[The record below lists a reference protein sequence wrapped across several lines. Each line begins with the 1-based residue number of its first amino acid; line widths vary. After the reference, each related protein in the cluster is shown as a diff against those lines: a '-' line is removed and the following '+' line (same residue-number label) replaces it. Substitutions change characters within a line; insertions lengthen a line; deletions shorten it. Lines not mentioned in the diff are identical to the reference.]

1 MSFETVDKLNDV
13 DLIAAVLGKTTPDA
27 ECLRISNM
35 LISQDWTDDSTM
47 VQETAAL
54 SPRKQRRIDAA
65 IELGTRTMAYR
76 ASRKVVNI
84 STPEDVQDLLA
95 PRYHGL
101 ERELFL
107 VVCLNTKNHIL
118 RVAEVSLGS
127 LNASIVHPREVF
139 KMAISCSAA
148 SLVVVHNHPSGDP
161 TPSGADIQLTRRLTK
176 AGDLLGIEVLDHVI
190 LGPGGDLASLRDLGL
205 M

>member
-1 MSFETVDKLNDV
+1 MPFETVDKLNDV
-13 DLIAAVLGKTTPDA
+13 DLIAAVLGKTKPDA
-27 ECLRISNM
+27 ECLQISNM
-35 LISQDWTDDSTM
+35 LISKDWTDTSVM
-47 VQETAAL
+47 VQETAPL
-54 SPRKQRRIDAA
+54 SQRKQRRIDAA

-76 ASRKVVNI
+76 ASKKI
-84 STPEDVQDLLA
+84 TAIATPEDVQDLLA

-101 ERELFL
+101 EREMFL
-107 VVCLNTKNHIL
+107 GVCLNTKNHIIKI
-118 RVAEVSLGS
+118 VEVSIGS
-127 LNASIVHPREVF
+127 LNASIVHPRELF
-139 KMAISCSAA
+139 RMAVQCSAA

-190 LGPGGDLASLRDLGL
+190 LGPGGELASLRDLGL